1 MPNVRKTPDKRASD
15 ADGGHLH
22 ERGWFFEK
30 RISMDT
36 IVGLIG
42 IAIVIGGP
50 FIVWGRAIEATQ
62 MLTQSRIEKLEVIA
76 SERARF
82 EAEREITRER
92 QQREVGAKV
101 DKLDEKLS
109 AAQTKIGEQ
118 MTALQVSVSQLL
130 AKPR

>member
-1 MPNVRKTPDKRASD
+1 MPNVRKTPASRSTD
-15 ADGGHLH
+15 SDGGHLR

-36 IVGLIG
+36 SVGLVG
-42 IAIVIGGP
+42 IAVVLGGP

-62 MLTQSRIEKLEVIA
+62 ILTQSRIEKLEVIA

-101 DKLDEKLS
+101 DEL
-109 AAQTKIGEQ
+109 GRQ
-118 MTALQVSVSQLL
+118 MTALQVSVGQLL